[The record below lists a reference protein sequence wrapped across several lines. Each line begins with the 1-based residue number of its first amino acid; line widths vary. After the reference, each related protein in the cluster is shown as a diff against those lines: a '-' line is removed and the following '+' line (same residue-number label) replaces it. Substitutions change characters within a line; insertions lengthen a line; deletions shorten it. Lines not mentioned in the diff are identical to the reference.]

1 MGQGV
6 GRGAERPDKLESRCC
21 GVAVKAGLALAM
33 KRISFFLIAMMFLGG
48 CHHQTTYAKGCGG
61 LSSNW
66 ITPRD
71 GRGIMSLLSVITVRA
86 DGSLQWNGKSVSD
99 TTLKTYL
106 QETATLNP
114 VPVVQIRFAPDVDCD
129 AVARLR
135 RLVSDTLDCKF
146 GQCAEGSGRWWRIG
160 DVGPPFE
167 AYDPQPT
174 LPPKQ

>member
-1 MGQGV
+1 
-6 GRGAERPDKLESRCC
+6 
-21 GVAVKAGLALAM
+21 M
-33 KRISFFLIAMMFLGG
+33 KRTSLLLSVMMLLGS
-48 CHHQTTYAKGCGG
+48 CHHQATYAKGCGG
-61 LSSNW
+61 LPANW

-71 GRGIMSLLSVITVRA
+71 GRGVMSLLSVITVRA
-86 DGSLQWNGKSVSD
+86 DLSLRWNGKSVSD
-99 TTLKTYL
+99 ATLKTYL

-114 VPVVQIRFAPDVDCD
+114 VPVVQIKFAPDVDCD

-174 LPPKQ
+174 SPQEQ